1 MLGRNHAYSANSLD
15 DPDQKDCQTRTS
27 NPNASITPK
36 GGLLG
41 SNQHRQSEL
50 LNDLTIALAAGIGP
64 RTITRLLSRFAN
76 TNEILNATP
85 RELLSVPG
93 IGNKLVDSIQYA
105 KRTVPIAEILK
116 WCERNACRIHSKN
129 SLHYPTHLREVEDA
143 PLVLFHQG
151 VQNLETSPAVAIV
164 GTRNPTA
171 YGCKQAKRLS
181 EQLSEAGIV
190 IVSGLARGID
200 SIAHQACL
208 DSDGQTVAVLGSGL
222 GQIYPPENRGLA
234 KKIRQHGALLSEY
247 APNQRPNKNSFP
259 RRNRIISG
267 ISTITLVIEAPR
279 RSGSLITARL
289 ALEQNRDVMAIP
301 GPISS
306 EMSRGCHDLIR
317 DGAKLVQDVDDIL
330 EEIPSDHRVRRVSHR
345 EDSGSVTGS
354 LSRHQSTGSRRKTS
368 GNPSPQM
375 TSALITR
382 CSPAEKKIIEAIAP
396 EGSSI
401 DTIIQ
406 RTQLPAQNVIASISL
421 LEIRGIVAKSSN
433 LKIYLK

>member
-15 DPDQKDCQTRTS
+15 DPDQKDCHTRIGA
-27 NPNASITPK
+27 PKASSSPK
-36 GGLLG
+36 RGLLG
-41 SNQHRQSEL
+41 SNQNQQTEL
-50 LNDLTIALAAGIGP
+50 LNDLTLALAAGIGP

-76 TNEILNATP
+76 ANEILNATP

-93 IGNKLVDSIQYA
+93 IGNKLIDSIQNA
-105 KRTVPIAEILK
+105 KKTVPVAEILK
-116 WCERNACRIHSKN
+116 WCERNGCRIHSKN
-129 SLHYPTHLREVEDA
+129 SLDYPTYLRQVEDA

-151 VQNLETSPAVAIV
+151 IQDIETSPAVAIV
-164 GTRNPTA
+164 GTRNPTP

-200 SIAHQACL
+200 SVAHQACL
-208 DSDGQTVAVLGSGL
+208 DSDGLTVAVLGSGL
-222 GQIYPPENRGLA
+222 GQIYPPENRELA
-234 KKIRQHGALLSEY
+234 KKIRKHGALLSEY
-247 APNQRPNKNSFP
+247 APTQRPNKNSFP

-267 ISTITLVIEAPR
+267 LSTITLVIEAPR

-306 EMSRGCHDLIR
+306 EMSRGCHELIR
-317 DGAKLVQDVDDIL
+317 DGAKLVQDVNDIL
-330 EEIPSDHRVRRVSHR
+330 EEIPGGHRAPRVSHPENSGPATSSLR
-345 EDSGSVTGS
+345 RHSLTDSV
-354 LSRHQSTGSRRKTS
+354 RKTS
-368 GNPSPQM
+368 GSPASEM
-375 TSALITR
+375 IAALITQ
-382 CSPAEKKIIEAIAP
+382 CSPVEKKIIDAIGP

-401 DTIIQ
+401 DNIIQ
-406 RTQLPAQNVIASISL
+406 RAELPPQNVIASISL
-421 LEIRGIVAKSSN
+421 LEIRGIVEKSSN